1 MAHFAQ
7 IDENNIVLQV
17 VVIAN
22 EDCQDE
28 NGNESE
34 AVGVAFCKTVFGE
47 DTNWAQTSY
56 NGNMRYNYAGIGFT
70 WDAENNAFY
79 GPQPYPSWGL
89 NEGYRWQPPI
99 PMPEIPLLPDG
110 EASGH
115 YVWSEEDYTAEGD
128 GWVFYA
134 YDEKE

>member
-1 MAHFAQ
+1 MANFAQ

-22 EDCQDE
+22 KDCKDE

-34 AVGVAFCKTVFGE
+34 AVGIAFCKSLFGE

-70 WDAENNAFY
+70 WDAANDAFY
-79 GPQPYPSWGL
+79 PPQPYASWSL
-89 NEGYRWQPPI
+89 DASFNWQAPI
-99 PMPEIPLLPDG
+99 PYPQDG
-110 EASGH
+110 EDYS
-115 YVWSEEDYTAEGD
+115 WDEDAYQADNTT
-128 GWVFYA
+128 GWVLVPYS
-134 YDEKE
+134 E